1 MKQSTKDEVKGDLRE
16 AKGAVKERAGR
27 ATNVPN
33 VAAEGHAERLAG
45 RAQAK
50 AGEIEAAMEK

>member
-1 MKQSTKDEVKGDLRE
+1 MKQSTKDEIEGAVRE

-27 ATNVPN
+27 VTNVPN

-50 AGEIEAAMEK
+50 AGEIEAAMKK